1 MEYSKITKLVSDNT
15 VTGVHK
21 QISKS
26 KDMVALEQVAQ
37 SFETYF
43 YSLIL
48 KNARQAKLAEG
59 LTNENKIF
67 GEMLDKNFSKIVSS
81 QNRSEISESI
91 INQFKKYI

>member
-1 MEYSKITKLVSDNT
+1 MEYSK
-15 VTGVHK
+15 VTNLLTSNSNVVGENK
-21 QISKS
+21 MIKS

-67 GEMLDKNFSKIVSS
+67 GEMLDKNFSAIVSS